1 MSSTSYKPTR
11 KTNTN
16 STVQSTTTIDPW
28 NPNNRLLTKDDVYA
42 IYERAGFTNA
52 RQHIQINDLT
62 KYQTAFIHSS
72 YVRKSVYTS
81 ADTPSDTSADTS
93 ADTSTDSSITIT
105 PRPEGVLDLF
115 PEKTEYENQEF
126 LGDRALDFAIGYYI
140 YRKYPD
146 TTQGFK
152 TILKTKIVKTNNLA
166 SFAEYLGFSKYL
178 IVSRQVEENHS
189 SHGRHNPRI
198 LEDTFEAF
206 ICAIFLDQNQT
217 PYYSKSIH
225 DIGGELR
232 LIGPGW
238 AVANAFIEHCVE
250 RLIDFESFIR
260 NEDNY
265 KQVLLIY
272 YQKEFHT
279 TPKYI
284 PIRVEG
290 PPNHRIFTLGILD
303 KDGNIICRAKGKS
316 KQEAEQNVSKLALEY
331 YGTRKTSLLE

>member
-1 MSSTSYKPTR
+1 MSSEQHRYQSRQPQSRPRQTGNSQ
-11 KTNTN
+11 NN
-16 STVQSTTTIDPW
+16 STAQNLIVDPW
-28 NPNNRLLTKDDVYA
+28 NSNNRLLTKDDVYT
-42 IYERAGFTNA
+42 IYERAGFVDA
-52 RQHIQINDLT
+52 RKHIQINDLS

-72 YVRKSVYTS
+72 YVRKSF
-81 ADTPSDTSADTS
+81 DTTM
-93 ADTSTDSSITIT
+93 TIT
-105 PRPEGVLDLF
+105 PRPDDVLDLF
-115 PEKTEYENQEF
+115 PEMTDYENQEF
-126 LGDRALDFAIGYYI
+126 LGDRVLDFAVAFYI
-140 YRKYPD
+140 YRKYPN

-166 SFAEYLGFSKYL
+166 SFAEYLGLSKHL
-178 IVSRQVEENHS
+178 IVSRQVEENQV

-198 LEDTFEAF
+198 LEDTMEAF

-225 DIGGELR
+225 DIGSELR

-238 AVANAFIEHCVE
+238 AIANAFIEHCIE

-284 PIRVEG
+284 QINVEG
-290 PPNHRIFTLGILD
+290 PPNNRIYTLGVLD
-303 KDGNIICRAKGKS
+303 KEGNIICRAQGKS
-316 KQEAEQNVSKLALEY
+316 KQEAEQTVSKMALDY
-331 YGTRKTSLLE
+331 YGASKSSLLE